1 MNQLRDNLKNLGLS
15 PNHIFQQVKDA
26 ISEDLAGGQ
35 DLTSVATIT
44 QSQVST
50 ADFIT
55 RTNGVVSGLHV
66 VAAVLGQLF
75 LQLGSELP
83 LKKCLMIQGL

>member
-44 QSQVST
+44 QSQV
-50 ADFIT
+50 
-55 RTNGVVSGLHV
+55 
-66 VAAVLGQLF
+66 
-75 LQLGSELP
+75 
-83 LKKCLMIQGL
+83 